1 MQAGGRRFDPGW
13 LHQVSP
19 YGRTSSVTPRMHRI
33 ERYDACV
40 VSRVAAAKLRG
51 SFFKNSNL
59 GNDAEDQVDFKLVIR
74 KRVAFAR
81 EEITS

>member
-1 MQAGGRRFDPGW
+1 
-13 LHQVSP
+13 
-19 YGRTSSVTPRMHRI
+19 MHRI

>member
-1 MQAGGRRFDPGW
+1 
-13 LHQVSP
+13 
-19 YGRTSSVTPRMHRI
+19 VTPRMHRI
-33 ERYDACV
+33 ERHDACV
-40 VSRVAAAKLRG
+40 VSRVAATMLRG